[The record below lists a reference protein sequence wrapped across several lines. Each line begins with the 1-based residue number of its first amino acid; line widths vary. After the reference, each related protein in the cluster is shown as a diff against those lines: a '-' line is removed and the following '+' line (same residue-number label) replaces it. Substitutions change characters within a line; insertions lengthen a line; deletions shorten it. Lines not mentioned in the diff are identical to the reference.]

1 MTSIALTPHKPS
13 KFLSRAAL
21 FWLGV
26 VAVGQW
32 LFFFYIFRFYGIS
45 TLQGNF
51 EVWAKHKGLINGYIA
66 SDPSGNAAFGVH
78 AVLASVV
85 ALCGVLQL
93 IPYIRTRAPSFHRW
107 NGRVF
112 LLAILTATLSGF
124 ALVWWRGTYL
134 NIVSAIAV
142 SLNGVLIIAFGAL
155 AWRAVRAH
163 NFAAHQRWALRTF
176 IVAFG
181 VWFQRL
187 GYFAWFMVMQG
198 PVGVGEKMDGAF
210 DIFIGFACY
219 LLPLAVLEL
228 YLRAK
233 ESSSAKL
240 RTFAASV
247 ICFFTSLMVVGI
259 VAQAV
264 LAWLPLLKK
273 L

>member
-1 MTSIALTPHKPS
+1 MTATALTPPKPS
-13 KFLSRAAL
+13 QFLPRATM

-26 VAVGQW
+26 VIVGQW

-51 EVWAKHKGLINGYIA
+51 QVWAKHKGLINGYIA
-66 SDPSGNAAFGVH
+66 GDLSGNATFGAH
-78 AVLASVV
+78 AVLASIV

-93 IPYIRTRAPSFHRW
+93 IPYIRAHAPRFHRW

-134 NIVSAIAV
+134 NLVGAFAV

-155 AWRAVRAH
+155 AWHAVRAH
-163 NFAAHQRWALRTF
+163 NFADHRRWALRTF
-176 IVAFG
+176 MVACG

-187 GYFAWFMVMQG
+187 GYFSWFMVMQG
-198 PVGVGEKMDGAF
+198 PVGIGKKMDGAF

-240 RTFAASV
+240 RTFAGSV

-264 LAWLPLLKK
+264 LVWLPLLKK